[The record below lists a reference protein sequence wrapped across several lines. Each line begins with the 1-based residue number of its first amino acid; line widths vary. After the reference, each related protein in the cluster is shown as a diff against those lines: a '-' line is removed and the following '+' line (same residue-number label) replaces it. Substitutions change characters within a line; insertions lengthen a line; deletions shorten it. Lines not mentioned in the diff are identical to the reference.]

1 MTPEIVIVE
10 NHHQVLPAWAQTRR
24 NSSAPL
30 PVWTLDYH
38 TDTMPCF
45 RGNFPPPQDGD
56 WQNPDLVADAVA
68 NLRHDEHFDWA
79 LRAGILSEAH
89 IGICGENTDIIAH
102 PAITVSRPEN
112 YPSADIILNSPEEF
126 RPQAEKFLE
135 SDTLCHLF
143 PRLPL
148 PDESYIFD
156 IDCDCILCEKSL
168 HPGDGTLLSQLL
180 KRSVL
185 ITISL
190 ERDWVRLLKLPG
202 EKLTSQEIAEKLLL
216 FLKK

>member
-1 MTPEIVIVE
+1 MTPEIAIVE
-10 NHHQVLPAWAQTRR
+10 NHHQVLPAWAQARR

-45 RGNFPPPQDGD
+45 RGKLPPPQDGD
-56 WQNPDLVADAVA
+56 WQNPDVVADAVVK
-68 NLRHDEHFDWA
+68 LRHDEHFDWA

-89 IGICGENTDIIAH
+89 IGICGENSDIIAH
-102 PAITVSRPEN
+102 PAITVRRPEN

-135 SDTLCHLF
+135 SDTLRQLF
-143 PRLPL
+143 SRLPH
-148 PDESYIFD
+148 PGEAYIFD

-168 HPGDGTLLSQLL
+168 YPDDETLICRLL
-180 KRSVL
+180 EHAVL
-185 ITISL
+185 VTISL

-202 EKLTSQEIAEKLLL
+202 EKLTSQDIAEKLLS

>member
-1 MTPEIVIVE
+1 MTPEIAIVE
-10 NHHQVLPAWAQTRR
+10 NHHQVLPAWAQARQ

-45 RGNFPPPQDGD
+45 RGKLPPPADGD
-56 WQNPDLVADAVA
+56 WENPDTVANAVA
-68 NLRHDEHFDWA
+68 KLRHDEHFDWA
-79 LRAGILSEAH
+79 LRAGIISEAH

-102 PAITVSRPEN
+102 PAIKVYRPEH

-135 SDTLCHLF
+135 SSTLKRLF

-148 PDESYIFD
+148 PGETYIFD

-168 HPGDGTLLSQLL
+168 HPADETLICRLL
-180 KRSVL
+180 EHAVL
-185 ITISL
+185 VTISL

-202 EKLTSQEIAEKLLL
+202 EKLTSQDIAEKLLS

>member
-1 MTPEIVIVE
+1 MTPEVVIVE
-10 NHHQVLPAWAQTRR
+10 NHHQVLPAWAQARQC
-24 NSSAPL
+24 SAAPL

-45 RGNFPPPQDGD
+45 RGSLPPPEDGA
-56 WQNPDLVADAVA
+56 WREPATVAAAVSK
-68 NLRHDEHFDWA
+68 LRHDEHFDWA

-102 PAITVSRPEN
+102 PEIRVYRPEN
-112 YPSADIILNSPEEF
+112 YPSADIILNSPDQF
-126 RPQAEKFLE
+126 RPLAEKFLE
-135 SDTLCHLF
+135 SDTLRRLF

-148 PDESYIFD
+148 PDEAYIFD

-168 HPGDGTLLSQLL
+168 YPADSALFSQLL
-180 KRSVL
+180 NRAALVTL
-185 ITISL
+185 SL
-190 ERDWVRLLKLPG
+190 ERDWVRLLKFPG
-202 EKLTSQEIAEKLLL
+202 ETLTAPEIAGKLLS